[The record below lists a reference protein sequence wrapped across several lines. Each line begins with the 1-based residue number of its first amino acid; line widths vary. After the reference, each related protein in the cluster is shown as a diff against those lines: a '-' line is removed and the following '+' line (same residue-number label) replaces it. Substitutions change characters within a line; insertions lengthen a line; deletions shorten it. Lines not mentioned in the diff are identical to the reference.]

1 MWTIRHNGHLI
12 CFTRGGL
19 PECDEYVRMLLRRD
33 GFKGDAARPTLVK
46 YECGARSRHLTGDL
60 YACFTAEGKQ
70 LHVGTLEE
78 CDMSLDDCA
87 RSAMVY
93 DGGYEAIW
101 EEQNEQ
107 TQTL

>member
-1 MWTIRHNGHLI
+1 MWTIQWNGQ
-12 CFTRGGL
+12 FRGHTQGL
-19 PECDEYVRMLLRRD
+19 QECDEYVLMLLRRD
-33 GFKGDAARPTLVK
+33 GFKGDTVRPTLVK

-101 EEQNEQ
+101 EEPSE
-107 TQTL
+107 

>member
-1 MWTIRHNGHLI
+1 MWLIQHNGQLVGGA
-12 CFTRGGL
+12 RGGL
-19 PECDEYVRMLLRRD
+19 PECDEYVLMLLRRD
-33 GFKGDAARPTLVK
+33 GFKGDTARPTLVK

-87 RSAMVY
+87 RSAMAY

-101 EEQNEQ
+101 EEPSE
-107 TQTL
+107 